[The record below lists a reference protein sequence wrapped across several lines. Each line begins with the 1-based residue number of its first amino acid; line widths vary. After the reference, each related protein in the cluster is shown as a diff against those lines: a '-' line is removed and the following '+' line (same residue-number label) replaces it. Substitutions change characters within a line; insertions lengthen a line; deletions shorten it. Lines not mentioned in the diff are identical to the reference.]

1 METVNWIKSVMEN
14 FMVTA
19 FKFIVLICSCKY
31 HANIMKNQTAEYIIM
46 KNQTV
51 IMDIILDG
59 GY

>member
-1 METVNWIKSVMEN
+1 MEN
-14 FMVTA
+14 FMVIS

-31 HANIMKNQTAEYIIM
+31 HAKIMKNQTTEYIIM